1 MTAPEPEKRDDGPG
15 PMCIDGRPPQLAA
28 SSLAYRGRLRHGDHP
43 MSKVPQDERLGF
55 RWAKTFPW
63 WGAGKAPKAAT
74 RRIGEVAAP
83 LTL

>member
-1 MTAPEPEKRDDGPG
+1 
-15 PMCIDGRPPQLAA
+15 
-28 SSLAYRGRLRHGDHP
+28 